1 MAGKI
6 FIAKSIVTLGYFEFP
21 TPFDHLFIVY
31 DKDGNPFSTD
41 NPLGGN
47 PDEQVLIEGLPVGSP
62 GTGYL
67 GVIIDSLRDNARSL
81 DTDIPLNGIAD
92 IDPYSVFHYTEI
104 SLDSIDLNRLLP
116 DDLEKVQNG
125 EIDLAKAVMNL
136 LEAYAKSMG
145 IFDSEIGIA
154 YNTGSIYPLTGF
166 GGANSNSVINTLING
181 SLVGLPP
188 IN

>member
-62 GTGYL
+62 GTG
-67 GVIIDSLRDNARSL
+67 GQPPFWS
-81 DTDIPLNGIAD
+81 P
-92 IDPYSVFHYTEI
+92 
-104 SLDSIDLNRLLP
+104 
-116 DDLEKVQNG
+116 
-125 EIDLAKAVMNL
+125 
-136 LEAYAKSMG
+136 
-145 IFDSEIGIA
+145 
-154 YNTGSIYPLTGF
+154 
-166 GGANSNSVINTLING
+166 
-181 SLVGLPP
+181 PP
-188 IN
+188 IGTFPPDRMASATGASA